1 MYGSSAAQG
10 SRLASVLPG
19 DTADTLL
26 FTATMDTEVTR
37 LFVCNV
43 SGGAATFDLYHV
55 EAGDIV
61 SAESALFFNQPVAI
75 GETLQVF
82 ADAPNSGIQLK
93 AGDELWGASSVGSA
107 LAFNLYGVTASIAPG
122 DRQ

>member
-1 MYGSSAAQG
+1 MYGASAAQG

-19 DTADTLL
+19 TTADTLL

-43 SGGAATFDLYHV
+43 SGGAAVMDLYHV
-55 EAGDIV
+55 DDGGIV
-61 SAESALFFNQPVAI
+61 AAACALFFNQSIAA
-75 GETLQVF
+75 GATLQVF

-93 AGDELWGASSVGSA
+93 AGDELWGNSSVASA

-122 DRQ
+122 DKS